1 MARVMTGK
9 FFMRSIFMAGV
20 SLAVLGLAATTAA
33 NAQTASAFNRIAT
46 FDVVSNLPAGA
57 DPKKSTAA
65 EIITVT
71 EDGQTLI
78 YSDSP
83 GKRIGFIDIT
93 DPTNPKP
100 NGIVALDGEPT
111 STVVIGNIA
120 YVGVVTS
127 ETKSK
132 PSGFL
137 AEVDLKTRK
146 ITATCDLAGQ
156 PDSLT
161 KSPDGSFLAI
171 AIENE
176 RDEEINDGAIPQLP
190 GGNLTYFPIKN
201 GAVACGDMKV
211 VDVTGLAAIAPEDPE
226 PEYVD
231 INSRNELVMS
241 MQENNHLVIVDLK
254 TGKVTANFS
263 AGTVDLDKI
272 DTKKDGVI
280 DLSGSMKAV
289 PREPDTVQWID
300 DNRFVTANEGD
311 WKGGT
316 RGFTVF
322 DKAGKVVFDS
332 GNAPEHLAV
341 RLGHYPEKRNK
352 KGIEMEGAEV
362 ATFGDDRLIFVASE
376 RGSLVFVYRDKGAS
390 EAPEFL
396 QVLPGGVGPEGLMA
410 VPARNLFVTAS
421 EADNREDG
429 GIGSVVTIYQRAP
442 GKPSYPTILSENDA
456 NGLPIAWSALSGFAA
471 DAKTPA
477 KLYAITDSA
486 YSQARILTIDASAL
500 PAKITAATIVTK
512 GGEPAKGLDL
522 EGIALRPQGGFWV
535 VSEGNPEKKDKP
547 TANALIQLSA
557 EGAIVEEI
565 ALPEALAAQATRFGF
580 EGVAVTGTGAD
591 ETVWIAVQREWK
603 DDKKG
608 CTKLLAYKPSVKS
621 WGYVNYPL
629 EKADKGWVGLSEL
642 TAHKDGLIVI
652 ERDNLI
658 CSDAKLKKLMFVS
671 LKGVTPAALGSEAAP
686 PVLTKTEV
694 RDLLP
699 LLQAPHGYVLDKVE
713 SFAIDTAG
721 NAFVVTDNDG
731 VDGTSGETQF
741 FAIGKVN

>member
-1 MARVMTGK
+1 
-9 FFMRSIFMAGV
+9 MRSIFMAGV
-20 SLAVLGLAATTAA
+20 SLAVLGLAATAA
-33 NAQTASAFNRIAT
+33 TAQTAPAAFNRIAT
-46 FDVVSNLPAGA
+46 FEVVSNLPAGA

-83 GKRIGFIDIT
+83 GQRIGFIDISN
-93 DPTNPKP
+93 PAAPKP
-100 NGIVALDGEPT
+100 AGVLALDGEPT
-111 STVVIGNIA
+111 STVVIGDIA

-127 ETKSK
+127 ESKSK

-146 ITATCDLAGQ
+146 VTATCDLAGQ

-161 KSPDGSFLAI
+161 KSPDGAFLAI

-176 RDEEINDGAIPQLP
+176 RDEDINDGAIPQLP
-190 GGNLTYFPIKN
+190 GGNLTYFPVKN
-201 GAVACGDMKV
+201 GAVACADKKV
-211 VDVTGLAAIAPEDPE
+211 VDVTGLAAVAPEDPE

-241 MQENNHLVIVDLK
+241 MQENNHLVIVDLT

-263 AGTVDLDKI
+263 AGTVDLDHI

-289 PREPDTVQWID
+289 PREPDTVQWVD

-311 WKGGT
+311 WKGGS
-316 RGFTVF
+316 RGFTVY
-322 DKAGKVVFDS
+322 DKTGKVLFES
-332 GNAPEHLAV
+332 GTAPEHLAV
-341 RLGHYPEKRNK
+341 RLGHYPDKRNK

-362 ATFGDDRLIFVASE
+362 ATFGSDRLIFVASE
-376 RGSLVFVYRDKGAS
+376 RGSLVFVYRDKGPDA
-390 EAPEFL
+390 APEFL
-396 QVLPGGVGPEGLMA
+396 QALPGGVGPEGLIGI
-410 VPARNLFVTAS
+410 PARDLFVTAS
-421 EADNREDG
+421 EADGREDG
-429 GIGSVVTIYQRAP
+429 RIGSVVTIYQRGSA
-442 GKPSYPTILSENDA
+442 KSSYPTILSDNGPD
-456 NGLPIAWSALSGFAA
+456 GLPIAWGALSGFAA
-471 DAKTPA
+471 DPATPG
-477 KLYAITDSA
+477 KLYAVTDSA
-486 YSQARILTIDASAL
+486 YSQARILTVDATAT

-512 GGEPAKGLDL
+512 GGEPAKGLDV
-522 EGIALRPQGGFWV
+522 EGIAIRPEGGFWL
-535 VSEGNPEKKDKP
+535 VSEGNPEKKEKS
-547 TANALIQLSA
+547 TQNLLLQVSA
-557 EGAIVEEI
+557 DGNVVEEI

-608 CTKLLAYKPSVKS
+608 FTKLIAYKPSAKS

-629 EKADKGWVGLSEL
+629 EKVEGGWVGLSEL
-642 TAHKDGLIVI
+642 TASKDGLVVI

-658 CSDAKLKKLMFVS
+658 GEQAKLKKLMFVS
-671 LKGVTPAALGSEAAP
+671 LKGVTPAPLGSEAVP

-699 LLQAPHGYVLDKVE
+699 LLQAPHGYVLDKIE
-713 SFAIDTAG
+713 SFAIDASG

-731 VDGTSGETQF
+731 VDGSSGETQF
-741 FAIGKVN
+741 IAIGKVN